1 MKRQTL
7 TVDQYLELQE
17 SYTFKDLQF
26 DSVNCY
32 FNPDYYNNPMYFSPL
47 SYEVIE
53 KRFRIL
59 NPSINKLQR
68 SLKIFFTSILIGI
81 FSISLGTIFKMKSI
95 SACLAST
102 PSGVL

>member
-26 DSVNCY
+26 DSVNCI

-47 SYEVIE
+47 SYEVINNE
-53 KRFRIL
+53 
-59 NPSINKLQR
+59 
-68 SLKIFFTSILIGI
+68 
-81 FSISLGTIFKMKSI
+81 
-95 SACLAST
+95 
-102 PSGVL
+102 